1 MQLICDA
8 NGNTAVSDDSFHA
21 KAKGRPTESGKAVAG
36 GRSWHG
42 GGGRGVVARIWF
54 VATSSLSLSRTGASW
69 RICAV
74 GGRAFNHDYTQ
85 DAREPRK
92 QSSGSCA
99 QAWPHNKRGRP
110 AGGVSI
116 AGREAS
122 AWLSDNAVASNLS
135 SHSIDCALP
144 SLNRLTTFW
153 FRIRSESS
161 VA

>member
-21 KAKGRPTESGKAVAG
+21 EAKGRPTESGEAVAG
-36 GRSWHG
+36 GRSWRG
-42 GGGRGVVARIWF
+42 GGGRGV
-54 VATSSLSLSRTGASW
+54 GA
-69 RICAV
+69 
-74 GGRAFNHDYTQ
+74 RAFNHDYTQ

-92 QSSGSCA
+92 QSPGSCA
-99 QAWPHNKRGRP
+99 QAWPDNKRGRP

-116 AGREAS
+116 AGRKAS

-135 SHSIDCALP
+135 SPSIDCALP

>member
-1 MQLICDA
+1 MIRSTRKQ
-8 NGNTAVSDDSFHA
+8 
-21 KAKGRPTESGKAVAG
+21 KADRLRAA
-36 GRSWHG
+36 RRLLAD
-42 GGGRGVVARIWF
+42 GGGRGV

-116 AGREAS
+116 AGRKAS

-144 SLNRLTTFW
+144 SLNRFTTFW

>member
-1 MQLICDA
+1 AAHPRMITIR
-8 NGNTAVSDDSFHA
+8 GTSDHHHL
-21 KAKGRPTESGKAVAG
+21 ESVITIGWND
-36 GRSWHG
+36 RSP
-42 GGGRGVVARIWF
+42 
-54 VATSSLSLSRTGASW
+54 SLE
-69 RICAV
+69 CA
-74 GGRAFNHDYTQ
+74 RAFNHDYTQ

-99 QAWPHNKRGRP
+99 QAWPHNKRGHP

-116 AGREAS
+116 AGRKAS

-135 SHSIDCALP
+135 SPSIDCALP